1 MKTMRTEFTYDDAD
15 NLTSMTDKKTV
26 DGQDVIYRYTGYG
39 YDGFNRLTWVSECD
53 TSSVP
58 TEAVIEANKIS
69 YQYDGKDR
77 LTAIDYPDSALG
89 VTGLRFTYNVYGWL
103 TEVKAAR
110 ESGGDR
116 TIREYAYTDDGKV
129 ESMTDYTDFDSG
141 LTGTGKWLK
150 RTYTYDKLGRTTA
163 IEYTDLSLIHI

>member
-1 MKTMRTEFTYDDAD
+1 MRAEFTYDDAD

-129 ESMTDYTDFDSG
+129 ESMTFLLYTSTLIRTDREIRNSICRKHCRRIPQYFWRRT
-141 LTGTGKWLK
+141 LTG
-150 RTYTYDKLGRTTA
+150 
-163 IEYTDLSLIHI
+163 